1 MTALALAFPLCT
13 ARVVPV
19 PVPDTWGTGTLMV
32 VVFVMADPS
41 PSGDGPKGEPDETG
55 GTPEHVIALVEVV
68 VPVGLPV
75 VVWHMNV

>member
-1 MTALALAFPLCT
+1 
-13 ARVVPV
+13 
-19 PVPDTWGTGTLMV
+19 MV
-32 VVFVMADPS
+32 VVFVVADPS